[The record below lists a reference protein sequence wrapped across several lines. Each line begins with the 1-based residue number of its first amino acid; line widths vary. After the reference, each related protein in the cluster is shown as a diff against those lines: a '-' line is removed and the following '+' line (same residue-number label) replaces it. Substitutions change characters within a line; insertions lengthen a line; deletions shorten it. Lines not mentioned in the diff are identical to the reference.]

1 MFAFLSPSGS
11 QNYCLGSERV
21 HLLQNM
27 FHATTGFLP
36 LSWVNMG
43 DCFIDYHPGQ
53 PSMPQL
59 FAMLSKSFCQLEGFT
74 AAFQGRFV
82 VSRKRILGQT
92 LETYLYLLVSFMN
105 AAGAYSA
112 PSIMLNQLHSL
123 AV

>member
-1 MFAFLSPSGS
+1 MHVMHFCHHPPF
-11 QNYCLGSERV
+11 NHFLGSERV

-43 DCFIDYHPGQ
+43 DCFNDHHPGQ
-53 PSMPQL
+53 PSVSQL
-59 FAMLSKSFCQLEGFT
+59 FAMLSKSFCRLEGFT

-105 AAGAYSA
+105 AAGSCSA
-112 PSIMLNQLHSL
+112 PSIIFNQLHNS
-123 AV
+123 